1 MNILKTIRRYYFYCG
16 IEKDEYN
23 ELKKD
28 AYVSNFEVWRIL
40 HFIMAVVFFGLYIAS
55 LANGMMSVNRYYY
68 FGLFV
73 YSVIAIVLFFI

>member
-1 MNILKTIRRYYFYCG
+1 MKLLKKIRRYYLYCG

-40 HFIMAVVFFGLYIAS
+40 HFIMFVVFFTCGTTSYIS
-55 LANGMMSVNRYYY
+55 FNVVSIPVWMPDKQEQS
-68 FGLFV
+68 
-73 YSVIAIVLFFI
+73 